1 MRANE
6 CIQAIRSTY
15 VERVREGDKTRIISR
30 LKRERNGDNHI
41 ADRFPSFWPVM
52 DGPIWNKK
60 KNQPC
65 MYVCIWILDE
75 RCERDLFFSEQCS
88 LFKTSLLTV
97 TEFRTRIFYFCSP
110 GIKGYASHPTVE
122 HTRGRHPVS
131 RDNMLSV

>member
-88 LFKTSLLTV
+88 LFKTSLLRNF
-97 TEFRTRIFYFCSP
+97 ERFYFCSP